1 MTQLVVAKRDGVIKG
16 PDGTMHRVYKGKTL
30 ADARHPAVEH
40 TPQAWMPMEVALPVA
55 GDAPAG
61 NLGHGE
67 ASAVLVAE
75 LVDARTEAADYLA
88 SLAEVVEVLAELG
101 YPVPTEDD
109 RAPGWL
115 AEAVRAALTGAAPD
129 DVPPPKAA
137 RARTRSARAV
147 GDGAA

>member
-1 MTQLVVAKRDGVIKG
+1 MTRLVVAKRDGVIKG

-55 GDAPAG
+55 GDAPALAFG
-61 NLGHGE
+61 VDVVNPLAAGFAE
-67 ASAVLVAE
+67 ARA
-75 LVDARTEAADYLA
+75 EAAEYVVT
-88 SLAEVVEVLAELG
+88 LAEVVEVLAELG
-101 YPVPTEDD
+101 YPVPADDD
-109 RAPGWL
+109 RTPGWL